1 MSRFVSGGRLTRIRT
16 GAPRVMALPR
26 AMAVPRVLAVPRLLT
41 VLGLLGVS
49 GLSGCTSIQ
58 ETALPQPVSPPPTAP
73 PPAPVPGGLLAG
85 FGTRDITPPPGVG
98 MSAFS
103 ADSRQAVGFRQRL
116 YARAIVLEDES
127 GERVALVVV
136 DLGMVS
142 LVLHRRVADRT
153 LRSGTEIGAD
163 RLLLSATHTHSG
175 PGNFFA
181 ADGYNANAGRF
192 VGFDPVVTDFLI
204 DGIAGAIEDAVSDL
218 QPARAGW
225 RFEPVWDFTFNRSY
239 EAYERNTSPRVTVNP
254 AAARRLDQQAVDST
268 FALLRVDRCDQQWE
282 NCAPRGAYGVFPIH
296 SSNIPASNNLFDS
309 DIHGVIARTVESHI
323 RVVRNGGASSTAAGA
338 TAGSGAYFLLAQG
351 AHGDV
356 GANLRDPIPCR
367 LYRFLPERRPAG
379 PRTLP
384 APEAWRAPMSEVEAC
399 LDDTRIEVDSF
410 ATALGARATEIFD
423 RAATTLSSDLS
434 VGRAFAS
441 VDLRT
446 YTGPYQICW
455 PPRMGASGVGGA
467 EKGYIR
473 TWKHRVFFINM
484 NFDEGGSAARETP
497 DGCFGHKKVQ
507 LGVLIKEYTLPQVL
521 QFGVYKLGDVL
532 LGSVPAEPTTEVGA
546 LIRETLLRSAPA
558 GVARTLAVSL
568 SNGYA
573 SYVASAEEYEAQ
585 YYEGGSTLYGPN
597 TAEMLAYELG
607 ELAASL
613 RSGNP
618 TVAVGSIL
626 AFHTE
631 SPTHFWTPRPIPVGF
646 PREVFTMGCGAD
658 EVRVRWTDLRPGT
671 LIPADAP
678 ILQIERES
686 AGQWDL
692 LADDANPEVQVQAI
706 EQRGDGYVWEARW
719 VPRSVPAGGYRL
731 RLLARQGL
739 AEVVGSGCRVQ

>member
-1 MSRFVSGGRLTRIRT
+1 
-16 GAPRVMALPR
+16 
-26 AMAVPRVLAVPRLLT
+26 
-41 VLGLLGVS
+41 
-49 GLSGCTSIQ
+49 
-58 ETALPQPVSPPPTAP
+58 
-73 PPAPVPGGLLAG
+73 
-85 FGTRDITPPPGVG
+85 

-116 YARAIVLEDES
+116 YARAIVLEDNS

-153 LRSGTEIGAD
+153 LRSGTGIGAD

-192 VGFDPVVTDFLI
+192 IGFDPVVTDFLI
-204 DGIAGAIEDAVSDL
+204 NGIAGAIEDAASDL
-218 QPARAGW
+218 QPAQAGW

-239 EAYERNTSPRVTVNP
+239 EAYERNITPRVTVNP

-309 DIHGVIARTVESHI
+309 DIHGVIARTVEDHI
-323 RVVRNGGASSTAAGA
+323 RLVRSGGSASAPADA

-356 GANLRDPIPCR
+356 GANLRDPVPCR

-399 LDDTRIEVDSF
+399 LDETRLEVDSF
-410 ATALGARATEIFD
+410 ASALGTRATEIFD
-423 RAATTLSSDLS
+423 RAAATLSSDLS
-434 VGRAFAS
+434 IGRAFKT

-446 YTGPYQICW
+446 YTGTHQICW
-455 PPRMGASGVGGA
+455 PPRMGAAGVGGA

-473 TWKHRVFFINM
+473 TWKQRLFFFNL
-484 NFDEGGSAARETP
+484 NFVEGRSAARATP
-497 DGCFGHKKVQ
+497 NGCFGHKKVQ
-507 LGVLIKEYTLPQVL
+507 LGVLIKEYTLPQVF
-521 QFGVYKLGDVL
+521 QFGVYRLGDVL
-532 LGSVPAEPTTEVGA
+532 VGSVPVEPTTEVGA
-546 LIRETLLRSAPA
+546 LIRETILGNGPP
-558 GVARTLAVSL
+558 GVERALAVSL
-568 SNGYA
+568 ANGYA
-573 SYVASAEEYEAQ
+573 SYVASAQEYEAQ

-597 TAEMLAYELG
+597 TGAMLADELG
-607 ELAASL
+607 QLAASL
-613 RSGNP
+613 RGASP
-618 TVAVGSIL
+618 TVAVDAAL
-626 AFHTE
+626 AFHAE
-631 SPTHFWTPRPIPVGF
+631 SPTHFWAPRPIPAGF
-646 PREVFTMGCGAD
+646 RREVFDLACGAYG
-658 EVRVRWTDLRPGT
+658 VRVRWTDLRPGT
-671 LIPADAP
+671 LIPADGP
-678 ILQIERES
+678 ILQIERDS
-686 AGQWDL
+686 AGQWVF

-706 EQRGDGYVWEARW
+706 EERGDGYVWEARW
-719 VPRSVPAGGYRL
+719 VPQSVPAGSYRL

-739 AEVVGSGCRVQ
+739 VEAVGSACTVEEGSDGSR

>member
-1 MSRFVSGGRLTRIRT
+1 M
-16 GAPRVMALPR
+16 
-26 AMAVPRVLAVPRLLT
+26 RVLAFSGWL
-41 VLGLLGVS
+41 
-49 GLSGCTSIQ
+49 GLSGCASIQ
-58 ETALPQPVSPPPTAP
+58 EVPLPQPVSPAPTTP

-103 ADSRQAVGFRQRL
+103 ADSRQAAGFRQRL
-116 YARAIVLEDES
+116 YARAIVLEDDS

-142 LVLHRRVADRT
+142 ILLQREVAART
-153 LRSGTEIGAD
+153 LRSGTGIGAD

-192 VGFDPVVTDFLI
+192 AGFDPVVTDFLI
-204 DGIAGAIEDAVSDL
+204 DGIAGAIEDAASDL
-218 QPARAGW
+218 RPARAGW

-239 EAYERNTSPRVTVNP
+239 GAYERNTSPRVTVNP
-254 AAARRLDQQAVDST
+254 AAARPLDQQAVDST

-309 DIHGVIARTVESHI
+309 DIHGVIARVVEDHI
-323 RVVRNGGASSTAAGA
+323 RGVRSEAGTTASTGA
-338 TAGSGAYFLLAQG
+338 TDDDEAYFLLAQG

-356 GANLRDPIPCR
+356 GANLRDPVPCR
-367 LYRFLPERRPAG
+367 LYRFLPERRPSG

-384 APEAWRAPMSEVEAC
+384 APEAWRAPMSEVESC
-399 LDDTRIEVDSF
+399 LDRTRKEVDSL
-410 ATALGARATEIFD
+410 AWALGERAAGIFD
-423 RAATTLSSDLS
+423 RAAPALSSDLS
-434 VGRAFAS
+434 IGRAFAS

-446 YTGPYQICW
+446 YEGPHQICW
-455 PPRMGASGVGGA
+455 PPRMGAAGVGGA

-473 TWKHRVFFINM
+473 TWRHRVFFINM
-484 NFDEGGSAARETP
+484 NFDEGGSAARATP

-507 LGVLIKEYTLPQVL
+507 LGMLIKEYTLPQVL
-521 QFGVYKLGDVL
+521 QLGAYRLGDVL
-532 LGSVPAEPTTEVGA
+532 IGSVPAEPTTEVGA
-546 LIRETLLRSAPA
+546 LIRETILGNAPDGIERA
-558 GVARTLAVSL
+558 LVVSL
-568 SNGYA
+568 ANGYA

-585 YYEGGSTLYGPN
+585 HYEGGSTLYGPN
-597 TAEMLAYELG
+597 TGEMLAYELG

-613 RSGNP
+613 RSGSP
-618 TVAVGSIL
+618 TVAVDGAQ
-626 AFHTE
+626 AFRTGGT
-631 SPTHFWTPRPIPVGF
+631 THFWAPRPIPVGF
-646 PREVFTMGCGAD
+646 AREVLDGVCGPK
-658 EVRVRWTDLRPGT
+658 EVRIRWTDLRPGT

-678 ILQIERES
+678 IVQFERES
-686 AGQWDL
+686 AGRWESF
-692 LADDANPEVQVQAI
+692 ADDADPEVQVRAV
-706 EQRGDGYVWEARW
+706 EQRGDGYLWEARW
-719 VPRSVPAGGYRL
+719 VPVSVPAGNYRL

-739 AEVVGSGCRVQ
+739 AEVVGSACRVT

>member
-1 MSRFVSGGRLTRIRT
+1 MSRFVSGRRLTRIRT
-16 GAPRVMALPR
+16 GAPR
-26 AMAVPRVLAVPRLLT
+26 AMAVPRLLT

-49 GLSGCTSIQ
+49 GLSGCASIQ

-73 PPAPVPGGLLAG
+73 PPAPVPGGLRAG

-116 YARAIVLEDES
+116 YARAIVFEDES
-127 GERVALVVV
+127 GERVALVVA

-181 ADGYNANAGRF
+181 ADGYNTNAGRF
-192 VGFDPVVTDFLI
+192 VGFDAVVTDFLI
-204 DGIAGAIEDAVSDL
+204 DGIAGAIEDAASDL
-218 QPARAGW
+218 QPAQAGW

-254 AAARRLDQQAVDST
+254 AAARRSDQQAVDST

-323 RVVRNGGASSTAAGA
+323 RAVRSGGASSTAAGA

-356 GANLRDPIPCR
+356 GANLRDPVPCR

-384 APEAWRAPMSEVEAC
+384 APEAWRAPMSEVESC

-410 ATALGARATEIFD
+410 ATALGARATEIYD

-521 QFGVYKLGDVL
+521 QLGVYKLGDVL

-607 ELAASL
+607 ELATSL

-618 TVAVGSIL
+618 TVAVGSVL

-631 SPTHFWTPRPIPVGF
+631 SPTHFWTPRPIPAGF
-646 PREVFTMGCGAD
+646 RREVFDMACGAE

-678 ILQIERES
+678 IVQIERES
-686 AGQWDL
+686 AGQWAFV
-692 LADDANPEVQVQAI
+692 ADDANPAVQVRAV
-706 EQRGDGYVWEARW
+706 EGRGEGYLWEARW
-719 VPRSVPAGGYRL
+719 VPRSVPAGSYRL

-739 AEVVGSGCRVQ
+739 VEAVGSGCTIH

>member
-1 MSRFVSGGRLTRIRT
+1 MSGSVSARRLTRI
-16 GAPRVMALPR
+16 GAGPPRVAG
-26 AMAVPRVLAVPRLLT
+26 VPRLMTVLGVLAV
-41 VLGLLGVS
+41 S
-49 GLSGCTSIQ
+49 GLTGCASIQ
-58 ETALPQPVSPPPTAP
+58 ETALPRPVSPPPIAP
-73 PPAPVPGGLLAG
+73 PPAPVPGGLRAG
-85 FGTRDITPPPGVG
+85 FGARDITPPPGVG

-116 YARAIVLEDES
+116 YARAIVLEDNS

-153 LRSGTEIGAD
+153 LRSGTGIGAD

-192 VGFDPVVTDFLI
+192 IGFDSVVTDFLI
-204 DGIAGAIEDAVSDL
+204 DGIAGAIEDAASDL
-218 QPARAGW
+218 QPAQAGW

-239 EAYERNTSPRVTVNP
+239 EAYERNITPRVTVNP
-254 AAARRLDQQAVDST
+254 AAVRRVDQQAVDST

-323 RVVRNGGASSTAAGA
+323 REVRSVG
-338 TAGSGAYFLLAQG
+338 AGSAATGAAYFLLAQG

-356 GANLRDPIPCR
+356 GANLRDPVPCR

-384 APEAWRAPMSEVEAC
+384 APEAWRAPMSEVESC
-399 LDDTRIEVDSF
+399 LDETRLEVDSF
-410 ATALGARATEIFD
+410 ASALGARATEIFD
-423 RAATTLSSDLS
+423 RAAATLSSDLS
-434 VGRAFAS
+434 IGRAFKT

-446 YTGPYQICW
+446 YAGTHQICW
-455 PPRMGASGVGGA
+455 PPRMGAAGVGGA

-473 TWKHRVFFINM
+473 TWKQRLFFFNL
-484 NFDEGGSAARETP
+484 NFVEGGSAARATP

-507 LGVLIKEYTLPQVL
+507 LGVLIKEHTLPQVF
-521 QFGVYKLGDVL
+521 QFGVYRLGDVL
-532 LGSVPAEPTTEVGA
+532 VGSVPVEPTTEVGA
-546 LIRETLLRSAPA
+546 LIRETILGSGPA
-558 GVARTLAVSL
+558 GVERALAVSL
-568 SNGYA
+568 ANGYA
-573 SYVASAEEYEAQ
+573 SYVASAQEYEAQ
-585 YYEGGSTLYGPN
+585 HYEGGSTLYGPN
-597 TAEMLAYELG
+597 TGEMLADELG
-607 ELAASL
+607 QLAASL
-613 RSGNP
+613 RGGSP
-618 TVAVGSIL
+618 TVAVDAAL
-626 AFHTE
+626 AFHAE
-631 SPTHFWTPRPIPVGF
+631 SPSHFWAPRPIPAGF
-646 PREVFTMGCGAD
+646 RREVFDLACGAD

-678 ILQIERES
+678 IVQIERES
-686 AGQWDL
+686 AGRWGFL
-692 LADDANPEVQVQAI
+692 VDDANPEVQVQAI
-706 EQRGDGYVWEARW
+706 EERGGGYVWEARW
-719 VPRSVPAGGYRL
+719 VPQSVPAGSYRL

-739 AEVVGSGCRVQ
+739 GEAVGSGCTVEEGSHRSR

>member
-1 MSRFVSGGRLTRIRT
+1 M
-16 GAPRVMALPR
+16 
-26 AMAVPRVLAVPRLLT
+26 PRLINRRRPNGTRAGALWRMSFLGLKG
-41 VLGLLGVS
+41 VLGLMGVLGFT
-49 GLSGCTSIQ
+49 GCASIE
-58 ETALPQPVSPPPTAP
+58 ETALPRPVSPPPTAP

-103 ADSRQAVGFRQRL
+103 ADSRQAAGFRQRL
-116 YARAIVLEDES
+116 YTRAIVLEDDS

-153 LRSGTEIGAD
+153 LRSGTGIGAD

-192 VGFDPVVTDFLI
+192 IGFDPVVTDFLI
-204 DGIAGAIEDAVSDL
+204 DGIAGSIDDAASDL

-225 RFEPVWDFTFNRSY
+225 HFEPVWDFTFNRSY
-239 EAYERNTSPRVTVNP
+239 EAYERNTSPRVTVDP
-254 AAARRLDQQAVDST
+254 GAARRLDQQAVDST

-282 NCAPRGAYGVFPIH
+282 NCAPQGAYGVFPIH

-309 DIHGVIARTVESHI
+309 DIHGVIARTVEEHI
-323 RVVRNGGASSTAAGA
+323 RAVRGNAGTSAAAGV
-338 TAGSGAYFLLAQG
+338 TADGGAYFLLAQG

-356 GANLRDPIPCR
+356 GADLRDPVPCR

-384 APEAWRAPMSEVEAC
+384 APEAWRAPISEVESC
-399 LDDTRIEVDSF
+399 LDETRLEVDSF
-410 ATALGARATEIFD
+410 ASALGDRATEIFD
-423 RAATTLSSDLS
+423 RAAPALSSELS

-473 TWKHRVFFINM
+473 TWKQRVFFIDM
-484 NFDEGGSAARETP
+484 NFDEGGSAARDTP

-507 LGVLIKEYTLPQVL
+507 LGMLIKEYTLPQVF
-521 QFGVYKLGDVL
+521 QFGVYRLGDVL
-532 LGSVPAEPTTEVGA
+532 MGSVPVEPTTEVGA
-546 LIRETLLRSAPA
+546 LIRETLLGSAPN
-558 GVARTLAVSL
+558 GVERALAVSL

-585 YYEGGSTLYGPN
+585 HYEGGSTLYGPN
-597 TAEMLAYELG
+597 TGEMIAYELG
-607 ELAASL
+607 QLANSL

-618 TVAVGSIL
+618 MVAVD
-626 AFHTE
+626 AVQ
-631 SPTHFWTPRPIPVGF
+631 P
-646 PREVFTMGCGAD
+646 
-658 EVRVRWTDLRPGT
+658 T
-671 LIPADAP
+671 LILYTMAYT
-678 ILQIERES
+678 
-686 AGQWDL
+686 
-692 LADDANPEVQVQAI
+692 
-706 EQRGDGYVWEARW
+706 DG
-719 VPRSVPAGGYRL
+719 
-731 RLLARQGL
+731 
-739 AEVVGSGCRVQ
+739 

>member
-1 MSRFVSGGRLTRIRT
+1 MPRSVSSPKRSSPKRT
-16 GAPRVMALPR
+16 VCGM
-26 AMAVPRVLAVPRLLT
+26 
-41 VLGLLGVS
+41 LGVTVAL
-49 GLSGCTSIQ
+49 GLSGCASIQ
-58 ETALPQPVSPPPTAP
+58 ETALPRPVSPPPAAP
-73 PPAPVPGGLLAG
+73 PPAPVPGGLRAG
-85 FGTRDITPPPGVG
+85 FGARDITPPPGVG

-116 YARAIVLEDES
+116 YARAIVLEDNS
-127 GERVALVVV
+127 GERAALVVV

-153 LRSGTEIGAD
+153 LRSGTGIGAD

-192 VGFDPVVTDFLI
+192 IGFDPVVTDFLI
-204 DGIAGAIEDAVSDL
+204 DGIAGAIEDAASDL
-218 QPARAGW
+218 QPAQAGW

-254 AAARRLDQQAVDST
+254 AATRRLDQQAVDST

-309 DIHGVIARTVESHI
+309 DIHGVIAWTVESHI
-323 RVVRNGGASSTAAGA
+323 REVRSGGAGSAATGA
-338 TAGSGAYFLLAQG
+338 AYFLLAQG

-356 GANLRDPIPCR
+356 GANLRDPVPCR

-384 APEAWRAPMSEVEAC
+384 APEAWRAPMSEVESC
-399 LDDTRIEVDSF
+399 LDETRLEVDSF
-410 ATALGARATEIFD
+410 ASALGARATEIFD
-423 RAATTLSSDLS
+423 RTKATLSSDLS
-434 VGRAFAS
+434 IGRAFKT

-446 YTGPYQICW
+446 YTGTHQICW
-455 PPRMGASGVGGA
+455 PPRMGAAGVGGA

-473 TWKHRVFFINM
+473 TWKQRLFFFNL
-484 NFDEGGSAARETP
+484 NFVEGGSAARATP
-497 DGCFGHKKVQ
+497 DSCFGHKKVQ
-507 LGVLIKEYTLPQVL
+507 LGVLIKEYTLPQVF
-521 QFGVYKLGDVL
+521 QFGVYRLGDVL
-532 LGSVPAEPTTEVGA
+532 VGSVPVEPTTEVGA
-546 LIRETLLRSAPA
+546 LIRETILGSGPA
-558 GVARTLAVSL
+558 GVERARAVSL
-568 SNGYA
+568 ANGYA
-573 SYVASAEEYEAQ
+573 SYVASAQEYETQ

-597 TAEMLAYELG
+597 TGEMLADELG
-607 ELAASL
+607 QLAASL
-613 RSGNP
+613 RGGSP
-618 TVAVGSIL
+618 TVAVDAAL
-626 AFHTE
+626 AFHAE
-631 SPTHFWTPRPIPVGF
+631 SPTHFWAPRPIPAGF
-646 PREVFTMGCGAD
+646 RREVFDLACGAD

-678 ILQIERES
+678 IAQIERES
-686 AGQWDL
+686 AGQWGF
-692 LADDANPEVQVQAI
+692 LADDANPEVQVRAI
-706 EQRGDGYVWEARW
+706 EERSDGYVWEARW
-719 VPRSVPAGGYRL
+719 VPQSVPAGNYRL

-739 AEVVGSGCRVQ
+739 VEAVGSGCTVHEGSHGSR